1 MRLNNL
7 AVYKAHLVLEV
18 IFSVAIIA
26 LAVLT
31 FISRR
36 RQHSHERRK
45 GVKWLYFAMVFY
57 AIAFIFGAA
66 EFGLAI
72 NRLTHRTTSRD
83 NVIRAYTQARVTTFA
98 FLFRRLGDCAA
109 LCCIASITRT
119 AAAATGSGK
128 TTKPSSSPK
137 IIYLAT
143 VALSFAVAGLSLAYF
158 GGLQWVITQALR
170 TIRGWVPDE
179 EEYEHLLQVQ
189 TAFTRVSAA
198 LRILVLVVA
207 VLLAGW
213 TVAVAAVSGRRVGV
227 VRVRDTALGFLVA
240 AAVVNVVIHA
250 WEMVSVSWALGLQ
263 GPNTPW
269 YQVVEIV
276 LDRFF
281 TVVVLGLLYGVA
293 KRPAPTVAQGMQGK
307 QGVYVAHVAQP

>member
-36 RQHSHERRK
+36 RQHGHERRK

-83 NVIRAYTQARVTTFA
+83 NVLRAYTQARVTAFA
-98 FLFRRLGDCAA
+98 FLFCRLGDCAA
-109 LCCIASITRT
+109 LCCIAGVT
-119 AAAATGSGK
+119 AGISRAAGAAK
-128 TTKPSSSPK
+128 RSSPK

-158 GGLQWVITQALR
+158 GGQQWVVTQALR
-170 TIRGWVPDE
+170 TIRDWVPND
-179 EEYEHLLQVQ
+179 EEYEHLQHVQ

-213 TVAVAAVSGRRVGV
+213 TVAVAAVSGRKVGV

-293 KRPAPTVAQGMQGK
+293 KRPAPTTDQGTGGK
-307 QGVYVAHVAQP
+307 QEVYVAHVAQP